1 MRALLN
7 LKHSLLAIILAC
19 VLSACG
25 GGLLPPDQSPAIPT
39 TAPVRALTCDT
50 VLVGGVSPRLPTL
63 AINDVLRC
71 RPEFGTAL
79 SAIARGSFRYDQD
92 DQTFGNYEKHLPAA
106 TSGTYR
112 EYTVVTP
119 GASSRATRRI
129 ITAGSP
135 ARRSSDYTTL
145 YYTDDHYDSF
155 WIVTK

>member
-7 LKHSLLAIILAC
+7 LKHALLAIFFAC
-19 VLSACG
+19 VLTACG
-25 GGLLPPDQSPAIPT
+25 SALLPSDQAPAPPT
-39 TAPVRALTCDT
+39 TAPIRSLNCDA
-50 VLVGGVSPRLPTL
+50 VLVGGTAPRLPSL
-63 AINDVLRC
+63 AMNDLLRC
-71 RPEFGTAL
+71 RPEFGTTL
-79 SAIARGSFRYDQD
+79 SAIVRGSFRYDQD
-92 DQTFGNYEKHLPAA
+92 DQNFGNFEKHLPAA

-135 ARRSSDYTTL
+135 SRRSSDYTTL

-155 WIVTK
+155 WTVTK